1 MRARLLPLLTIIVCV
16 AVGACAG
23 LEPPRITNGAR
34 TPGNPIFVRANNDEV
49 VWERAVDVV
58 HDYQFEIARENRL
71 DGIIETKPKV
81 GSSLLEP
88 WQRETR
94 GFANRLEST
103 LQSIRRRAIITI
115 TPQEGGYLV
124 GVEALKEREDLLGV
138 AENSPGAATFPENA
152 ELQRD
157 LNLVV
162 GQSAPSGWIPLGR
175 DPILEESILAR
186 LRNVMS
192 R

>member
-1 MRARLLPLLTIIVCV
+1 MSARLQRLLTALVCV
-16 AVGACAG
+16 GVSACAG
-23 LEPPRITNGAR
+23 LEPPRITDGSR
-34 TPGNPIFVRANNDEV
+34 IPGNPIFVRANNDEV

-81 GSSLLEP
+81 GSSLFEP

-94 GFANRLEST
+94 GFTNRLEST

-115 TPQEGGYLV
+115 TPQEGGFLV
-124 GVEALKEREDLLGV
+124 GVEALKEREDVLGV
-138 AENSPGAATFPENA
+138 AENSAGAATFPENA

-175 DPILEESILAR
+175 DPVLEQSIIRR
-186 LRNVMS
+186 LQRAYS